1 MKRILKT
8 VLISG
13 CIALFSFSPFS
24 FPLHIPPY
32 GTLRTYYD
40 HPTGNVVGQF
50 WSCGEFSTSWGLS
63 SGYSYYDQSTQC
75 P

>member
-8 VLISG
+8 VLVSA
-13 CIALFSFSPFS
+13 CIALCSVAAVAGPRQ
-24 FPLHIPPY
+24 IPPY